1 VCIARR
7 KFSAQNFCAEK
18 EGKFCTASSTPPY
31 EKWEE
36 RGNEFSSDKNKS
48 RIPRFLLSIKW
59 APSRYSQLGIL
70 EKASTFPQR
79 EKRKREREGRSI
91 NDI

>member
-1 VCIARR
+1 MARR

-36 RGNEFSSDKNKS
+36 RGDEFSSDKNKS
-48 RIPRFLLSIKW
+48 RIPSFFLSVKW

-70 EKASTFPQR
+70 EKASACPQR
-79 EKRKREREGRSI
+79 EKGIREAEGRCI